1 MKKYLTIVA
10 IAGLMLCGCSSDL
23 DEGAVSDVTEADVF
37 VASEKYQNYQSLV
50 QREVK
55 AMRKTLKGL
64 PKGERREFH
73 QLSSAMREAKS
84 YDDLLAIEDKMG
96 DIIGMDCKESF
107 ERIAKARM
115 EAFKGVRLSKESLLM
130 AVQKYNALNQPI
142 EMTRSGLEITKV
154 ECYAA
159 CDQIYF
165 HVFNECMDRYDGWYY
180 YEQGY
185 YYGDANALQEYLIIA
200 RSCSDMASLASLD
213 CQLECDDLYG

>member
-1 MKKYLTIVA
+1 MKKYFTIVA

-23 DEGAVSDVTEADVF
+23 DEGTVSNVTEADVF
-37 VASEKYQNYQSLV
+37 VASEKYQDYQSLV

-84 YDDLLAIEDKMG
+84 YDDLMAIEDKMG
-96 DIIGMDCKESF
+96 DIIGMNCKGSF

-142 EMTRSGLEITKV
+142 EMTRSGLEITKE
-154 ECYAA
+154 ECLQACETVYITVFYHCMTDNGAELYETEYHTEFDYEYWFVFRMCDDIASAA
-159 CDQIYF
+159 
-165 HVFNECMDRYDGWYY
+165 R
-180 YEQGY
+180 
-185 YYGDANALQEYLIIA
+185 
-200 RSCSDMASLASLD
+200 LD
-213 CQLECDDLYG
+213 CEMDCENMYP